1 VAKAIGRD
9 KKGRSLPAKVQ
20 PHACLDNSGAVCVSR
35 DFGVWYDKPGIDNS
49 VNWRILQPLFLNV
62 LACEFGCACSL
73 IGFDSRFDRIENC
86 FNSMGHGRK

>member
-49 VNWRILQPLFLNV
+49 ANWRILHFLFLNV
-62 LACEFGCACSL
+62 LACEFGRACSL
-73 IGFDSRFDRIENC
+73 ISFDSRFDWIENC